1 MNINKIIIGGRLTDD
16 PEIRMTTGD
25 IPVCKFTVAVNR
37 GGKEPKADFINCVA
51 FRRTAEFV
59 GKWFKKGRSIVVM
72 GSMRSSSVERDG
84 KKIVCWSLVVD
95 EVDFGGEKN
104 EDTREERKDTDERY
118 FGGERKEEKRE
129 SNWGEKQESNW
140 EEKREASRE
149 EKRESNWGETR
160 EASREEKRE
169 SPVESYF
176 DDLGERLPF

>member
-1 MNINKIIIGGRLTDD
+1 
-16 PEIRMTTGD
+16 
-25 IPVCKFTVAVNR
+25 
-37 GGKEPKADFINCVA
+37 
-51 FRRTAEFV
+51 
-59 GKWFKKGRSIVVM
+59 M

-95 EVDFGGEKN
+95 EVDFGGEKK

-118 FGGERKEEKRE
+118 FGGERKGETRE
-129 SNWGEKQESNW
+129 SNWGETRESNW
-140 EEKREASRE
+140 EEKREANRE

>member
-1 MNINKIIIGGRLTDD
+1 
-16 PEIRMTTGD
+16 
-25 IPVCKFTVAVNR
+25 
-37 GGKEPKADFINCVA
+37 
-51 FRRTAEFV
+51 
-59 GKWFKKGRSIVVM
+59 M

-95 EVDFGGEKN
+95 EVDFGGEKK

-118 FGGERKEEKRE
+118 FGGERK
-129 SNWGEKQESNW
+129 GETRESNW

-160 EASREEKRE
+160 E

>member
-1 MNINKIIIGGRLTDD
+1 MKINKIIIGGRLTDD
-16 PEIRMTTGD
+16 PEIRMTTED

-37 GGKEPKADFINCVA
+37 GGKEPKADFINCAA
-51 FRRTAEFV
+51 FRQTAEFV

-95 EVDFGGEKN
+95 EVDFGGEKK

-118 FGGERKEEKRE
+118 FGGERK
-129 SNWGEKQESNW
+129 GETRESNW

-160 EASREEKRE
+160 E

>member
-37 GGKEPKADFINCVA
+37 GGKEPKADFINCAA

-95 EVDFGGEKN
+95 EVDFGGDK
-104 EDTREERKDTDERY
+104 
-118 FGGERKEEKRE
+118 KEEE
-129 SNWGEKQESNW
+129 
-140 EEKREASRE
+140 EEK
-149 EKRESNWGETR
+149 KTT
-160 EASREEKRE
+160 
-169 SPVESYF
+169 PVESYF

>member
-37 GGKEPKADFINCVA
+37 GGKEPKADFINCAA
-51 FRRTAEFV
+51 FRQTAEFV

-95 EVDFGGEKN
+95 EVDFGGEKK

-118 FGGERKEEKRE
+118 FGGERK
-129 SNWGEKQESNW
+129 GETRESNW